1 MARKRSKQVFR
12 EMVKVITPPPYIAGQ
27 RISTEIHRGFL
38 TPSAIS
44 AQVGS
49 VTDRTLQLIFGGGKI
64 VEVVLNLEGNPI
76 EGELE

>member
-38 TPSAIS
+38 TAAAIS

-49 VTDRTLQLIFGGGKI
+49 VTDHTLQLIFGGGKI